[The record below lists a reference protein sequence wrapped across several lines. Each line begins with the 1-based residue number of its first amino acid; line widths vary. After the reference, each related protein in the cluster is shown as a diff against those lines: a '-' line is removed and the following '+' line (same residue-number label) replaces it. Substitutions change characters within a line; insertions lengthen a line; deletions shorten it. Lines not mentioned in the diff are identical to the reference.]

1 MELIKHNPQSEL
13 PPFGLVNMGA
23 TCYFNSILQSLLSCT
38 SFIDELTANKE
49 TALYQRNPVSKYT
62 IEMIVLANKL
72 RDETKSDDAS
82 LDDFNKSQI
91 LKKLARLS
99 PQIWKS
105 MVRVISHTSG
115 KPIESILR
123 GQQCAR
129 EGFHLL
135 MDSLDE
141 FGNLQDLVIHRYKS
155 LIHCFDCNEWV
166 SDVDNIY
173 SIFEVHPDLK
183 TTQLDK
189 FKQYEEKDTPVDMN
203 KFLTKQTGYV
213 DRDFRCPKC
222 RKKGEKYNMNCLVMV
237 PEILVVLSKK
247 YVVGEKLDTYTDF
260 PKDMVFNGN
269 NSMKLN
275 YTAVSQVEHTGGMY
289 GGHYWAISKRNDG
302 WYCLND
308 DRVSKSKF
316 KPTINTYMV
325 FYHLTD
331 IQ

>member
-1 MELIKHNPQSEL
+1 MELVTYKRQSAL
-13 PPFGLVNMGA
+13 PPFGLMNMGA

-38 SFIDELTANKE
+38 SFIEELMDNKE
-49 TALYQRNPVSKYT
+49 LPEYQQNPVSKYT
-62 IEMIVLANKL
+62 IKMIELGNALKLGNDEMS
-72 RDETKSDDAS
+72 EDD
-82 LDDFNKSQI
+82 KSQI
-91 LKKLARLS
+91 LNKLAQLS

-105 MVRVISHTSG
+105 MVLVISHTSK
-115 KPIESILR
+115 KPIENILQ

-129 EGFHLL
+129 EGFHLF

-141 FGNLQDLVIHRYKS
+141 FGNLQNLVLHRYKS

-189 FKQYEEKDTPVDMN
+189 FKQYEEKSEVIDMN
-203 KFLTKQTGYV
+203 NFLKKQTGYV
-213 DRDFRCPKC
+213 DKDFRCPKC
-222 RKKGEKYNMNCLVMV
+222 QQKGEKYNMNCLVMV

-247 YVVGEKLDTYTDF
+247 YIIGQKLDTYTAF
-260 PKDMVFNGN
+260 PKDMVFNGTDG
-269 NSMKLN
+269 MKLN
-275 YTAVSQVEHTGGMY
+275 YTAVSQVEHTGGMQ

-308 DRVSKSKF
+308 DRVSESEF

-325 FYHLTD
+325 FYHIESIL
-331 IQ
+331 QVG

>member
-1 MELIKHNPQSEL
+1 MELIKYNQQASL

-38 SFIDELTANKE
+38 SFIDELMEHKE
-49 TALYQRNPVSKYT
+49 DPSYQQNPVAKYT
-62 IEMIVLANKL
+62 IEMIELGKELKL
-72 RDETKSDDAS
+72 RNAEMSEDD
-82 LDDFNKSQI
+82 KSQI
-91 LKKLARLS
+91 LGKLSHLS

-115 KPIESILR
+115 KPIEDILQ

-129 EGFHLL
+129 EGFHLF

-141 FGNLQDLVIHRYKS
+141 FNNLQNLVLHRYKS

-173 SIFEVHPDLK
+173 SIFEVDPDLK
-183 TTQLDK
+183 IPQLDK
-189 FKQYEEKDTPVDMN
+189 FKHYEEKNDEVDMN
-203 KFLTKQTGYV
+203 KFLTKQTSYI
-213 DRDFRCPKC
+213 DKDYKCPKC
-222 RKKGEKYNMNCLVMV
+222 QQKGEKYNMNCLVMV

-247 YVVGEKLDTYTDF
+247 YIVGQKLDTYTNF

-269 NSMKLN
+269 NGMKLN
-275 YTAVSQVEHTGGMY
+275 YTAVSQVEHVGGMQ
-289 GGHYWAISKRNDG
+289 GGHYWAISKRDNG

-308 DRVSKSKF
+308 DRVSESEF
-316 KPTINTYMV
+316 KPTTNTYMV
-325 FYHLTD
+325 FYHLSHTEA
-331 IQ
+331 